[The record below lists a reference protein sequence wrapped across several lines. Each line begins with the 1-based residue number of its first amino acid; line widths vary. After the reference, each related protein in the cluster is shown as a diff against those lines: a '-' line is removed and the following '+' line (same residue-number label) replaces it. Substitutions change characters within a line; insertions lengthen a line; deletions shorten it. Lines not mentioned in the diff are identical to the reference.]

1 MWMNSI
7 KINSNKNILAIF
19 GLLFGA
25 FCWGIIWYPYR
36 LMAEVGI
43 SGVASSFYTY
53 CIAMLLA
60 GIYFAK
66 HFAANW
72 RALFKQPQNVVWIG
86 LIAGWTNLSYVLA
99 VIDGE
104 VMRVML
110 LFYLS
115 PLWTLLLA
123 RFWLQEPITK
133 IGFISITIAL
143 IGAYI
148 MLAGPFSEV
157 ESHLPIPRNSAEWL
171 ALSAGIGFSLTN
183 VITRKSSQLSL
194 LQKSFAV
201 WVGVIV
207 VAAVCAPLLVH
218 YFGQNFVAP
227 SFFSLNNW
235 LMMIMIALLLIAAT
249 MLVQFGVTQL
259 TAVRASV
266 LFLFE
271 LVVAAIASYYL
282 VHEAM
287 TLNEWSGGLLI
298 IASALTAAINHKD

>member
-1 MWMNSI
+1 L
-7 KINSNKNILAIF
+7 INSNKNALAIF

-36 LMAEVGI
+36 LMAEAGV

-53 CIAMLLA
+53 CIAALLA
-60 GIYFAK
+60 AAYFAK
-66 HFAANW
+66 HIAKHW
-72 RALFKQPQNVVWIG
+72 STLFKQPQSVVWIG
-86 LIAGWTNLSYVLA
+86 LVAGWTNLSYVLA

-123 RFWLQEPITK
+123 RFWLKEPITK

-157 ESHLPIPRNSAEWL
+157 ESSLPIPRNSAEWL

-183 VITRKSSQLSL
+183 VITRKSSHLNL

-201 WVGVIV
+201 WLGVIV
-207 VAAVCAPLLVH
+207 VAALSAPFLVN
-218 YFGQNFVAP
+218 YYGQNFVTP
-227 SFFSLNNW
+227 SFFSLNHW
-235 LMMIMIALLLIAAT
+235 LVMVVIALLLIAAT

-282 VHEAM
+282 AHEAM
-287 TLNEWSGGLLI
+287 TLNEWLGGLLI
-298 IASALTAAINHKD
+298 IAAALTAALNHKD

>member
-1 MWMNSI
+1 L
-7 KINSNKNILAIF
+7 INSNKIGLAIF

-36 LMAEVGI
+36 LMAEAGV

-53 CIAMLLA
+53 CIAALLA
-60 GIYFAK
+60 GTYFSK
-66 HFAANW
+66 YLIGLFHTNW
-72 RALFKQPQNVVWIG
+72 RTLLKPPQNMVWIG
-86 LIAGWTNLSYVLA
+86 LVAGWTNLSYVLA

-123 RFWLQEPITK
+123 RFWLKEPITK

-143 IGAYI
+143 VGAYI
-148 MLAGPFSEV
+148 MLAGPFSAV
-157 ESHLPIPRNSAEWL
+157 ESRLPVPRNSAEWL

-183 VITRKSSQLSL
+183 VITRKSSQLNL
-194 LQKSFAV
+194 LQKSFSV
-201 WVGVIV
+201 WLGVII
-207 VAAVCAPLLVH
+207 VAALSAPFLGH
-218 YFGQNFVAP
+218 YYDQNFVAP

-235 LMMIMIALLLIAAT
+235 LIMLVIALLLIAAT

-259 TAVRASV
+259 TAIRASV

-282 VHEAM
+282 AHEAM
-287 TLNEWSGGLLI
+287 TLNEWLGGLLI
-298 IASALTAAINHKD
+298 IAAALTAALNHKD

>member
-1 MWMNSI
+1 M
-7 KINSNKNILAIF
+7 INSNKNVLAIF

-36 LMAEVGI
+36 IMAEAGV

-53 CIAMLLA
+53 CIATLLA
-60 GIYFAK
+60 GTYFSK
-66 HFAANW
+66 YLVDNW

-86 LIAGWTNLSYVLA
+86 LVAGWTNLSYVLA

-133 IGFISITIAL
+133 IGFMSIIIAL
-143 IGAYI
+143 VGAYI

-157 ESHLPIPRNSAEWL
+157 ESRLPIPRNSAEWL

-207 VAAVCAPLLVH
+207 VATLSAPFLVND
-218 YFGQNFVAP
+218 YGQNFVTP

-235 LMMIMIALLLIAAT
+235 LIMLVIALSLIAAT

-282 VHEAM
+282 AHEAM
-287 TLNEWSGGLLI
+287 TLNEWMGGLLI
-298 IASALTAAINHKD
+298 IAAALTAALNHKDKD